1 MRRNL
6 VIPILLVLLAGV
18 LAGFVLRN
26 GTATV
31 VTPAEA
37 GLASDALLS
46 AETVPASKPL
56 VELGKT
62 LFVEN
67 CSACHSVTAQGSAV
81 APNLVGLGAA
91 TIDLWIRT
99 GWMPL
104 ADPGIQPVN
113 KTPKFTIAQTN
124 AIVAYVTSLGPGG
137 PAIPKIDLKNAN
149 LNEGFSLFAL
159 NCAACHTI
167 TGMGD
172 ALADGIHAPSLHGVA
187 PEQIGEAIRTG
198 PANMPRFG
206 PGEISHAQLEDIV
219 DYVTKEIQHPKS
231 PGGLGLG
238 GVGPVA
244 EGFVGLFVGVG
255 VCVLLA
261 FWIGDRTEDDAEAES
276 RHDQETE
283 GTVHV

>member
-137 PAIPKIDLKNAN
+137 PAIPKIDLKNTN

-219 DYVTKEIQHPKS
+219 DYVTKEIQHPTS

>member
-198 PANMPRFG
+198 PGNMPRFG

>member
-149 LNEGFSLFAL
+149 LDEGFSLFAL

>member
-149 LNEGFSLFAL
+149 LDEGFSLFAL

-198 PANMPRFG
+198 PGNMPRFG

-219 DYVTKEIQHPKS
+219 DYVTKEIQHPTS

>member
-198 PANMPRFG
+198 PGNMPRFG

-219 DYVTKEIQHPKS
+219 DYVTKEIQHPTS